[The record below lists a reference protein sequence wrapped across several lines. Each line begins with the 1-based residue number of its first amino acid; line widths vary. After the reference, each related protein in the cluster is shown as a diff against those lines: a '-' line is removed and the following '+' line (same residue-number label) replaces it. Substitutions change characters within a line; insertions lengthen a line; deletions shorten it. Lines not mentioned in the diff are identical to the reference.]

1 MLHEVIR
8 LRAFHGGQR
17 RRLLSARTCKFP
29 VARVFLL
36 DAFDE
41 CGEPVRSFQ
50 KLALFLRKDTD

>member
-41 CGEPVRSFQ
+41 CGEPVRRLQ
-50 KLALFLRKDTD
+50 KLALFLRKDTA